1 MNCKVGDKIR
11 FLNDVGGGTVIRII
25 SASMICVE
33 DEDGF
38 EMPVLASNVV
48 VVGDEKNPQNR
59 ETGKMGFSE
68 KNKPVKLMPKEPEPK
83 IEEDFEIMPENDGDN
98 YEISLAF
105 LPSDSAKPAECDVEL
120 FIINDSTYYCM
131 YAVSLW
137 TKQNKLS
144 LMGRGDLSPDSKE
157 PVCMFRRENMNSAQ
171 TLSVTC
177 FLYKHRDYLIHQP
190 VQVNVE
196 LNPLRFVRNSSF
208 VENDFFD
215 EQAYILKV
223 ASDYEPESMEIT
235 VDPEVLSKA
244 MKQKKEH
251 PTLPATPVSPAIEEI
266 DLHIEAL
273 TDDWEDLEP
282 AQILDI
288 QKSRFAVALD
298 LGMRTGTRR
307 MVFIHGV
314 GNGKLKHEI
323 RRLLDTQ
330 YAGKVRYQDASFKE
344 YGYGAT
350 MVLL

>member
-1 MNCKVGDKIR
+1 MNCKIGDKVR

-25 SASMICVE
+25 SASMVCVE

-48 VVGDEKNPQNR
+48 VVGDEANPRSR
-59 ETGKMGFSE
+59 ETKNTGFPE
-68 KNKPVKLMPKEPEPK
+68 KYQPVKVVQEDPEPLEK
-83 IEEDFEIMPENDGDN
+83 DFKPIPDKDSDN
-98 YEISLAF
+98 YEILLAF
-105 LPSDSAKPAECDVEL
+105 VPDDSAKPAECNAEL

-131 YAVSLW
+131 YTVSLW

-144 LMGRGDLSPDSKE
+144 LLGHGDLSPDSKE
-157 PVCMFRRENMNSAQ
+157 PVCPFLRENMNGNQ

-177 FLYKHRDYLIHQP
+177 LLYKYRDYLIHSP
-190 VQVNVE
+190 IQVNVE
-196 LNPLRFVRNSSF
+196 LNPLRFTRNSSF
-208 VENDFFD
+208 AENDFFD
-215 EQAYILKV
+215 ERAYIMKV
-223 ASDYEPESMEIT
+223 ATDSEPEEISI
-235 VDPEVLSKA
+235 DPEMLSKA
-244 MKQKKEH
+244 MKQKKDH
-251 PTLPATPVSPAIEEI
+251 PAIPATPVSPAIEEI

-273 TDDWEDLEP
+273 TDDWENLEP

-298 LGMRTGTRR
+298 LGMRAGSQR

-314 GNGKLKHEI
+314 GNGKLKYEI